1 METKMQGPPMRGN
14 WGAIRDL
21 KGAPRLR
28 EFGLFQFFGRLHLV
42 TLHNATCSRVV
53 NYNNTRTR
61 WITIEWILGDTCER
75 PRGGGRQYIASLCVL
90 IKLKRRQ
97 PGALRGS
104 PSISAQH
111 QSTTLALKFLDP
123 KIFWVQGGLKFSFW
137 PWAICVQDSQS
148 WQSKKIFFF
157 VDCFPKSLKTI
168 LTHES
173 LIMTRPSFAFYIKI
187 RQWVELYI
195 RFGNY

>member
-21 KGAPRLR
+21 KGAPLLW

-53 NYNNTRTR
+53 NYKRTRTR
-61 WITIEWILGDTCER
+61 WVTIEWILGDTCER
-75 PRGGGRQYIASLCVL
+75 LRGREQAIYRHSLCFDQV
-90 IKLKRRQ
+90 KT
-97 PGALRGS
+97 S
-104 PSISAQH
+104 PACSASILN
-111 QSTTLALKFLDP
+111 TCFEILDQ
-123 KIFWVQGGLKFSFW
+123 KIFSVQGGLKFSFW

>member
-53 NYNNTRTR
+53 NYKSAKTR
-61 WITIEWILGDTCER
+61 WVTIEWILGDTCEW
-75 PRGGGRQYIASLCVL
+75 PRGGRQYIATLCVL

-111 QSTTLALKFLDP
+111 QSSTLDILGTKKFLSTGRP
-123 KIFWVQGGLKFSFW
+123 KIFFLTLGNLCTGFLHSPDKVRRFFSSLIASQNRW
-137 PWAICVQDSQS
+137 RQS
-148 WQSKKIFFF
+148 W
-157 VDCFPKSLKTI
+157 
-168 LTHES
+168 LTSH
-173 LIMTRPSFAFYIKI
+173 
-187 RQWVELYI
+187 
-195 RFGNY
+195 

>member
-53 NYNNTRTR
+53 NYNSTRTR
-61 WITIEWILGDTCER
+61 WMTIEWILGDTCER
-75 PRGGGRQYIASLCVL
+75 PRGREQAIYRHSLCFDQVKTSPACSASIL
-90 IKLKRRQ
+90 NTCFEIFGSKNF
-97 PGALRGS
+97 LRTGR
-104 PSISAQH
+104 
-111 QSTTLALKFLDP
+111 P
-123 KIFWVQGGLKFSFW
+123 KIFFLTVGNLCTGFLHSPDK
-137 PWAICVQDSQS
+137 VRR
-148 WQSKKIFFF
+148 FFF
-157 VDCFPKSLKTI
+157 VDCFPNSLKTI